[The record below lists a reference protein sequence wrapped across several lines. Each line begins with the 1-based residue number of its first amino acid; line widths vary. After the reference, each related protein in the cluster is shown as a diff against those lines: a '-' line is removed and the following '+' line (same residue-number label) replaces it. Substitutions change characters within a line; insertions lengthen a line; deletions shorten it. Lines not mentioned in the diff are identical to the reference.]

1 MPNQFPKVKVYKEG
15 ETYKYGENAGPNP
28 VSYMFGSCPI
38 KSIKFDVSSLDDGIS
53 MFHNCTQLTQCTGA
67 KF

>member
-1 MPNQFPKVKVYKEG
+1 MPKQFPKVKVYKEG
-15 ETYKYGENAGPNP
+15 ETYKYGPAGETP

-38 KSIKFDVSSLDDGIS
+38 KSINFDVSSLDNGVS
-53 MFHNCTQLTQCTGA
+53 MFSNCTELTECSGA